1 MRSPAIGL
9 RLQGNLIRKRN
20 PSMTATLSIVVL
32 AAELLI
38 SALGAFVSIAALGF
52 AGEVTRSRDL
62 TAFGWVLGAL
72 YFVVTFTPLVA
83 TAWVAHRRF
92 VSDKAF
98 PVLEVISSPYLVP
111 VVLWVGAAIFCIGL
125 LAFQNGA
132 GLAPR

>member
-1 MRSPAIGL
+1 
-9 RLQGNLIRKRN
+9 
-20 PSMTATLSIVVL
+20 MTATLSIVVL

-111 VVLWVGAAIFCIGL
+111 VVLWVGAGPSMQGQMDVM
-125 LAFQNGA
+125 LALGWFQNPTVA
-132 GLAPR
+132 IS